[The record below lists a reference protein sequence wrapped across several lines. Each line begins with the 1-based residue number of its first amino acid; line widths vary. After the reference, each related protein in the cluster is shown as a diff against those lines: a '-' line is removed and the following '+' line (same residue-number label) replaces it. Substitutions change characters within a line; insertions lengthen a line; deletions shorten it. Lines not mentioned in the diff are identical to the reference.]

1 MKNLIAVFHVVAGV
15 FMMLVFIPRLLNVS
29 LSYALVI
36 SILGILLISS
46 VVLFLFRKNR
56 KSRSG
61 TIKRKDNN

>member
-1 MKNLIAVFHVVAGV
+1 MKNLIAVLHVAAGV

-46 VVLFLFRKNR
+46 VVLFLFHKNR